1 MKTDDGVLNFGTKL
15 SSAGLVYKHYGREVL
30 GKLAAALSPPTQ
42 EFTPLE
48 PDHEDILF
56 RKMYQHFVEHIDGID
71 NGVEMAEGPFNYS
84 ITRSPILTLTLTP
97 TVLVLVV
104 LFLASATYVLYN
116 IVWGIMHSI
125 VYYVYMCACVCI
137 WNMYI
142 ESFTCMP

>member
-48 PDHEDILF
+48 PDQEDILF
-56 RKMYQHFVEHIDGID
+56 QKMYQHFVEHIDGID

-84 ITRSPILTLTLTP
+84 ITRSPILTLTLALTP
-97 TVLVLVV
+97 NLV
-104 LFLASATYVLYN
+104 LFLSSATYALYN
-116 IVWGIMHSI
+116 IVL
-125 VYYVYMCACVCI
+125 
-137 WNMYI
+137 
-142 ESFTCMP
+142 E

>member
-48 PDHEDILF
+48 PDQEDILF
-56 RKMYQHFVEHIDGID
+56 RKMYLHFVEHIDGID

-84 ITRSPILTLTLTP
+84 ITRSPSDPNPDDPNPNRRALPFISHLST
-97 TVLVLVV
+97 
-104 LFLASATYVLYN
+104 
-116 IVWGIMHSI
+116 H
-125 VYYVYMCACVCI
+125 CI
-137 WNMYI
+137 TSSWNA
-142 ESFTCMP
+142 